1 MRTLNYLVIL
11 LILLLE
17 LSLQVLQDEQT
28 TKRRHPAF
36 VHLLSHEDIFL
47 WWYLT
52 PDSFLQLLGL
62 EEIHPGEK
70 GCSGISE
77 WKRGEHQR

>member
-36 VHLLSHEDIFL
+36 VHLLSHEIFL